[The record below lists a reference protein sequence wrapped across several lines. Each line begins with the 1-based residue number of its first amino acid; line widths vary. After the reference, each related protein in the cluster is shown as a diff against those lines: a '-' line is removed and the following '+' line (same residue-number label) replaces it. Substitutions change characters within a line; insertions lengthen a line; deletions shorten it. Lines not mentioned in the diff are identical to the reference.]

1 MNNNFFHKI
10 YANYEYAE
18 NTENK
23 TTDTKSADTSKST
36 ETTNSTPIDVTTVT
50 EKEINTIVENVQTSI
65 ITVVN
70 EVVNKHSVIVKN
82 ENSLSFR
89 GRDWTNVKDTITI
102 NQENNAAVL
111 VNSSFTGDLSSQVEK
126 TSTKSLYENVMKLMG
141 DEKKEKLE
149 AKYQTDPDAQKDAT
163 AETETAET
171 ENSTKTEATEE
182 TKNSEKKDKFT
193 NSYCSCNTKN
203 YMFLKENATN
213 TTTTEE
219 EKNNVTME
227 TKQYQHIY
235 NKISSFVKQS
245 SYNTV
250 INQCLVNVK
259 QQNKISIEDVTI
271 APADK
276 SKVSEEEILKM
287 KQISGTEAYSQTN
300 TLALISNCAADTKI
314 TVNILSKITSEFN
327 ISTSASTDQNTQQ
340 GNENKNDQNNNKDTN
355 KNNNSNDNKNKN
367 NSEEKSLFENNKT
380 LIIGSIILIIA
391 LIIIIGVIIK
401 IKNN

>member
-23 TTDTKSADTSKST
+23 TDIKSADTSKST

-149 AKYQTDPDAQKDAT
+149 AKYKTDPDAQKDAT
-163 AETETAET
+163 AETE
-171 ENSTKTEATEE
+171 NSTKTEAIEE

-259 QQNKISIEDVTI
+259 QQNKIDIENVTI

-314 TVNILSKITSEFN
+314 TVHILSKITSEFN
-327 ISTSASTDQNTQQ
+327 ISTSASSDQNIQQ
-340 GNENKNDQNNNKDTN
+340 GNENKNNQNNNKDTN
-355 KNNNSNDNKNKN
+355 KNNNSNDDTKKN

-391 LIIIIGVIIK
+391 LIIIVGVIIK